1 MLTHEQNERICRV
14 GPGTP
19 MGKVFRRYW
28 VPVCTSEQLPKP
40 DCDPL
45 RVRLLGQDLVA
56 FRNSSG
62 TVGLLDEHCPHRG
75 ASLALGRVEENGL
88 RCLYHGWKF
97 AFDGK
102 IQDMPNCASKAIR
115 ERVRAPAYPVKEEG
129 GLVWT
134 FLGPADQVPP
144 FTRYAFMDAEPG
156 NRAVVRINVA
166 CNYLQLT
173 EGGFDS
179 SHVGILH
186 SDVARPGWMSS
197 EEMVS
202 QDTEHPGTLAVVDND
217 PELELTETDFG
228 FYYAALRA
236 GGVDDQGSE
245 RLNVRIVPFMMP
257 STRIIPSPTTL
268 FTVFE
273 TPADD
278 EHTSTFIIVH
288 GRKSVDRARVLKILG
303 LEDSNIWSEKD
314 CIFRAKQEERFGQ
327 DRSRMQTNWTGLTG
341 LEQEDAVI
349 SLSMGPIFD
358 RSIEHLVPA
367 DRAVNSLRRLLLQA
381 AERLEKGETLRLPE
395 NLTDVGA
402 PDVFMRKQDR
412 AKWRDLTPNHW
423 KTTIDA
429 RVSFDTTES

>member
-1 MLTHEQNERICRV
+1 
-14 GPGTP
+14 
-19 MGKVFRRYW
+19 
-28 VPVCTSEQLPKP
+28 
-40 DCDPL
+40 
-45 RVRLLGQDLVA
+45 
-56 FRNSSG
+56 
-62 TVGLLDEHCPHRG
+62 
-75 ASLALGRVEENGL
+75 
-88 RCLYHGWKF
+88 
-97 AFDGK
+97 
-102 IQDMPNCASKAIR
+102 
-115 ERVRAPAYPVKEEG
+115 
-129 GLVWT
+129 
-134 FLGPADQVPP
+134 
-144 FTRYAFMDAEPG
+144 
-156 NRAVVRINVA
+156 
-166 CNYLQLT
+166 
-173 EGGFDS
+173 
-179 SHVGILH
+179 
-186 SDVARPGWMSS
+186 
-197 EEMVS
+197 
-202 QDTEHPGTLAVVDND
+202 
-217 PELELTETDFG
+217 
-228 FYYAALRA
+228 
-236 GGVDDQGSE
+236 
-245 RLNVRIVPFMMP
+245 MMP

-278 EHTSTFIIVH
+278 EHTSTFIVVH

-303 LEDSNIWSEKD
+303 LEDSNVWSEKD